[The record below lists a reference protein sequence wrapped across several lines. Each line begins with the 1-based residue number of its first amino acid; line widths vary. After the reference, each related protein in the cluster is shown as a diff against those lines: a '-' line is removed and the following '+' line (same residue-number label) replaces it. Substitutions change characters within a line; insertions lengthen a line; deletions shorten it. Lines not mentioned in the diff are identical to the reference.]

1 MSNDYEA
8 DLITLLDDDGME
20 HEFEIIDEIE
30 NDDGHFIALLPT
42 FTESGDLSSEPATY
56 YIFEVVDEDG
66 EELLTEVEDDDLLN
80 KLSEIFETRF
90 EESFYEED
98 EEAEDEE

>member
-1 MSNDYEA
+1 MNNDYEA

-42 FTESGDLSSEPATY
+42 FTESGDLSSEPDTY

>member
-42 FTESGDLSSEPATY
+42 FTESGDLSSEPDTY
-56 YIFEVVDEDG
+56 YIFEVVDEEG

>member
-42 FTESGDLSSEPATY
+42 FTESGDWSSEPDTY

>member
-42 FTESGDLSSEPATY
+42 FTESGDLSSEPDTY

>member
-42 FTESGDLSSEPATY
+42 FTESGDLSSEPDTY

-98 EEAEDEE
+98 EAEEE